1 MIKVSKEE
9 AKTLHEKYEVPYGE
23 NGISIHGKSK
33 VKGKSHYLCES
44 KPNMQYINEIRNGI
58 KNNQLW

>member
-44 KPNMQYINEIRNGI
+44 HYNKQSLNEIRNG
-58 KNNQLW
+58 KKKK